1 MQRPYNAKK
10 IANCLGAAHALGKDA
25 LFIGDSTVREVF
37 WATARKMDA
46 AAAKAQTTKVT
57 EKHADISFTSAATKL
72 DFVWDPF
79 LNSTSLTQ
87 TLAAVKTGKI
97 DAASKALVVVGAGLW
112 FAKEEQDA
120 VATFKNTMDAI
131 AEHFDG
137 SQASIK
143 ESNKPGHARVLFMP
157 VQPPFYDRLDAEHKT
172 TIAQTEVDQ
181 MNKYLDDLTTIHDIK
196 VLKSFLRMTHDIP
209 AAYKENGLHAIDGI
223 ADKQAETLLN
233 YKCNNFDHDYPYAGT
248 CCYEYRMDL
257 SQIIVIAV
265 GFVALALFGFA
276 ELQGKHAHI
285 VPGDF
290 KADGAA
296 WSGAT
301 SHGHME
307 IVRKHLS
314 TLRPVLLLWAGVYYC
329 YLADRTHLFDK
340 VLKQYN
346 TQDFFVFC
354 TVIGLAG
361 IGTIRK
367 TVVPQRPN
375 QEKPPNQ
382 DQPFLSRDQTD
393 EWKGWMQV
401 LILAYHYTGA
411 SKVLWIYKI
420 IRLLVASYLFM
431 TGYGHA
437 AYFYQKNDFSLKRVA
452 GVLVRLNL
460 LSCLLPWIM
469 HTDYL
474 FYYFA
479 PLVTYWYAVIY
490 LTMLIKSDWNQKL
503 PLFLGKIAASAAL
516 TTFLHTQ
523 PQLLAPVFTIINGV
537 FGSRW
542 DAKEWL
548 FRVALDQ
555 YIVYIGMVVS
565 VLYIRTTKPPAPPAP
580 PQGGIGATTAHTR
593 IGQSPHLRNTAFF
606 AASAGALAAYAYLQ
620 SKGTTKTSSNALHT
634 YISPLPILAFIH
646 LRNSTQALRNHYST
660 AYAWVGKISLETFIL
675 QYHIW
680 LAADTQGLLSLG
692 VFGKGSM
699 DSYVGVLG
707 RGMGLGRWLDCILIG
722 VVFVWV
728 SLKVSNATGAITG
741 MVIKALF

>member
-1 MQRPYNAKK
+1 M
-10 IANCLGAAHALGKDA
+10 
-25 LFIGDSTVREVF
+25 
-37 WATARKMDA
+37 
-46 AAAKAQTTKVT
+46 
-57 EKHADISFTSAATKL
+57 
-72 DFVWDPF
+72 
-79 LNSTSLTQ
+79 
-87 TLAAVKTGKI
+87 
-97 DAASKALVVVGAGLW
+97 
-112 FAKEEQDA
+112 
-120 VATFKNTMDAI
+120 
-131 AEHFDG
+131 
-137 SQASIK
+137 
-143 ESNKPGHARVLFMP
+143 
-157 VQPPFYDRLDAEHKT
+157 
-172 TIAQTEVDQ
+172 
-181 MNKYLDDLTTIHDIK
+181 
-196 VLKSFLRMTHDIP
+196 
-209 AAYKENGLHAIDGI
+209 
-223 ADKQAETLLN
+223 
-233 YKCNNFDHDYPYAGT
+233 
-248 CCYEYRMDL
+248 
-257 SQIIVIAV
+257 
-265 GFVALALFGFA
+265 
-276 ELQGKHAHI
+276 
-285 VPGDF
+285 

-301 SHGHME
+301 SHGHMDV
-307 IVRKHLS
+307 VRKHLP
-314 TLRPVLLLWAGVYYC
+314 TLRPIVTLWAGVYYC
-329 YLADRTHLFDK
+329 YLADRTQLFDK

-346 TQDFFVFC
+346 SQDFFIFC
-354 TVIGLAG
+354 ALIGLAG

-452 GVLVRLNL
+452 GVLIRLNL

-490 LTMLIKSDWNQKL
+490 LTMFIKSDWNQKL

-523 PQLLAPVFTIINGV
+523 PELLAPVFNVINGV

-548 FRVALDQ
+548 FRVGLDQ
-555 YIVYIGMVVS
+555 YIVYIGMIVS
-565 VLYIRTTKPPAPPAP
+565 VLYIRASKPPAPPAP
-580 PQGGIGATTAHTR
+580 PQGGIGAQPAHNR
-593 IGQSPHLRNTAFF
+593 AGRSPHLRNTAYFI
-606 AASAGALAAYAYLQ
+606 ASASAIAAYAYLQ
-620 SKGTTKTSSNALHT
+620 TRGTTKSSSNALHT

-646 LRNSTQALRNHYST
+646 LRNCTQALRNHYST
-660 AYAWVGKISLETFIL
+660 CYAWVGKISLETFIL

-692 VFGKGSM
+692 LFGNGAM
-699 DSYVGVLG
+699 DSTVGVLG
-707 RGMGLGRWLDCILIG
+707 RGMGLGRWLDCVVIG
-722 VVFVWV
+722 IVFVWV
-728 SLKVSNATGAITG
+728 SLKVSNATGGVTG
-741 MVIKALF
+741 AAMKAMF